1 MEDKVPSSRN
11 SPLFVKGDSME
22 CKECRKWIPSFISKE
37 MDYIHLKTFLN
48 HIGTCPDCKEELTIQ
63 ILVTEGLNRL
73 EEGDAFDL
81 ANELNKRLEDARHR
95 LKFHKTF
102 LSVGIILE
110 ILAMLA
116 IVGVVI
122 WILL

>member
-11 SPLFVKGDSME
+11 SPICVKGGSME
-22 CKECRKWIPSFISKE
+22 CKECKKWIPSFISKE
-37 MDYIHLKTFLN
+37 IDYKHLKSFLD
-48 HIGTCPDCKEELTIQ
+48 HIDSCPDCREELTIQ

-81 ANELNKRLEDARHR
+81 ANELTIRMSEARHK

-102 LSVGIILE
+102 LSLGIILE

>member
-1 MEDKVPSSRN
+1 MGSISLSSRN
-11 SPLFVKGDSME
+11 SPISAKGESME
-22 CKECRKWIPSFISKE
+22 CKECRKWITTFISKE
-37 MDYIHLKTFLN
+37 IDYKHLKLFLD
-48 HIGTCPDCKEELTIQ
+48 HIESCPDCKEELTIQ

-81 ANELNKRLEDARHR
+81 QDELGKRLEEARHK

-102 LSVGIILE
+102 LTVGIILE

-116 IVGVVI
+116 IAGVVI

>member
-1 MEDKVPSSRN
+1 
-11 SPLFVKGDSME
+11 ME
-22 CKECRKWIPSFISKE
+22 CKECRKLIPLFISKE
-37 MDYIHLKTFLN
+37 IDYKHLKTFID
-48 HIGTCPDCKEELTIQ
+48 HIDSCPDCREELTIQ

-81 ANELNKRLEDARHR
+81 QNELTIRLEEARHK

-102 LSVGIILE
+102 LSVGIIFE
-110 ILAMLA
+110 IVAMLA
-116 IVGVVI
+116 IIGIVI